1 MEGKPLKE
9 AQMTFPFLFYFIFCG
24 NRCDK
29 QWDLANSLD
38 WGDPPKSELSL
49 EMIIQGKGRSVI
61 GGLL

>member
-1 MEGKPLKE
+1 
-9 AQMTFPFLFYFIFCG
+9 MTFPFLFYFIFCG